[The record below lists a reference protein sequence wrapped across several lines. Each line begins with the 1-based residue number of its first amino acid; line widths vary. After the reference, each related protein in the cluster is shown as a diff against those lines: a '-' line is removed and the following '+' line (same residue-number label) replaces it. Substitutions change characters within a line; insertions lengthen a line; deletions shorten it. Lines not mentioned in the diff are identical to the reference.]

1 MTNQINLKEI
11 ERKAMRSTYQDGLMD
26 IYLGLVVVGMAVFV
40 FRPEDGYSPQNILLM
55 LAAFGVAFGLY
66 WAGKKFITLPRMG
79 QMKPGEIRKQKN
91 ATLRLVMGGIILV
104 QVAVV
109 ALTALGWLIP
119 ALGEQ
124 IAALFGARNV
134 EILLVAA
141 IGALFMGP
149 SMLLMAY
156 FTEYPHGYGIAV
168 LMAAAV
174 FLMIYRNQPLLPI
187 LIGGLIVIVGLVSL
201 VGFLRKYPL
210 PPEASAHE

>member
-1 MTNQINLKEI
+1 MSTPLNLKEI
-11 ERKAMRSTYQDGLMD
+11 ERKAVRSTYQDGLLD
-26 IYLGLVVVGMAVFV
+26 IYMGLVVVCMSVFM
-40 FRPEDGYSPQNILLM
+40 FRPSSGYSPQNLLLM

-66 WAGKKFITLPRMG
+66 WAGKKFITQPRMG
-79 QMKPGEIRKQKN
+79 QVRFGEIRKQKN
-91 ATLRLVMGGIILV
+91 ATLRLILGGIILV

-124 IAALFGARNV
+124 IAAFFGARNV

-149 SMLLMAY
+149 SMLLLAY
-156 FTEYPHGYGIAV
+156 FTDYPHGYLIAV

-174 FLMIYRNQPLLPI
+174 FLMIYRNQPLYPI
-187 LIGGLIVIVGLVSL
+187 LIGGLIVVLGLASLVS
-201 VGFLRKYPL
+201 FLRKYPL
-210 PPEASAHE
+210 PPAGAAHE